1 MTNAEKIIAE
11 LIDQGKL
18 NGNDAV
24 ILIKSLSKEDGIS
37 NLSTRDIWKGQYPNT
52 NTVLYNSQV
61 HGSNPCQSITGSNI
75 YQEYS
80 NN

>member
-24 ILIKSLSKEDGIS
+24 ILIKSLSKEDGTS
-37 NLSTRDIWKGQYPNT
+37 NLSARDI
-52 NTVLYNSQV
+52 
-61 HGSNPCQSITGSNI
+61 
-75 YQEYS
+75 
-80 NN
+80 